1 MKRIILSAL
10 LLAVFAYW
18 LGRLHGAQEQIA
30 EHNAF
35 WNKLQ
40 ADLERQRAQ
49 VVARS
54 SGPAPDSAPAV
65 AAQKVLFH
73 GQQAIERSADG
84 HYYLDGAVNGTPVR
98 FLVDTGASLSVVSA
112 DLAKRAGVTECLPA
126 EFRTAMGVDRDV
138 CVAKAERL
146 DFGQFSFHDVYIGI
160 SKNLAGDA
168 LLGMNVLKELK
179 IEQSGTS
186 LVLESDWKRDG
197 G

>member
-1 MKRIILSAL
+1 MKRAILSAVV
-10 LLAVFAYW
+10 LAILAYW

-35 WNKLQ
+35 WNTLQ
-40 ADLERQRAQ
+40 ADIERQRAQ
-49 VVARS
+49 AAARAPGPDTVS
-54 SGPAPDSAPAV
+54 APKPAP
-65 AAQKVLFH
+65 QKILFH

-98 FLVDTGASLSVVSA
+98 FLIDTGASLSVVSA

-138 CVAKAERL
+138 CVAKVQRL
-146 DFGQFSFHDVYIGI
+146 DFGQFSFRDVYIGI

-168 LLGMNVLKELK
+168 LLGMNVLKDLK
-179 IEQSGTS
+179 IEQSGAS

>member
-1 MKRIILSAL
+1 MKRAILSAL
-10 LLAVFAYW
+10 VLAALAYW

-40 ADLERQRAQ
+40 SDIERQRAQ
-49 VVARS
+49 AAARPA
-54 SGPAPDSAPAV
+54 GPAAAARPAV
-65 AAQKVLFH
+65 AAQKILFH

-138 CVAKAERL
+138 CVAKAQRL
-146 DFGQFSFHDVYIGI
+146 DFGEFSFRDVYIGI

-168 LLGMNVLKELK
+168 LLGMNVLKDIK

-186 LVLESDWKRDG
+186 LVLESDWKRDDG
-197 G
+197 

>member
-1 MKRIILSAL
+1 MKRVILSAVV
-10 LLAVFAYW
+10 LAALAYW

-40 ADLERQRAQ
+40 ADIERQRAQ
-49 VVARS
+49 VAARPS
-54 SGPAPDSAPAV
+54 ATAATSAPKPV
-65 AAQKVLFH
+65 EQKILFH
-73 GQQAIERSADG
+73 GQQAIERSDDG
-84 HYYLDGAVNGTPVR
+84 HYYLDGAVNGTSVR

-112 DLAKRAGVTECLPA
+112 DVAKRAGVTECLPA

-146 DFGQFSFHDVYIGI
+146 DFGQFSFRDVYIGI

-186 LVLESDWKRDG
+186 LVLENDWKRDG

>member
-1 MKRIILSAL
+1 MKRAVLPAL
-10 LLAVFAYW
+10 LLAALAYW

-35 WNKLQ
+35 LSKLQ
-40 ADLERQRAQ
+40 ADIERQRAQ
-49 VVARS
+49 SA
-54 SGPAPDSAPAV
+54 APPSAPAV
-65 AAQKVLFH
+65 AAAPAAAQKVLFH
-73 GQQAIERSADG
+73 GQQAIERAADG

-138 CVAKAERL
+138 CVAKAQRL
-146 DFGQFSFHDVYIGI
+146 DFGQFSFNDVYIGI

-186 LVLESDWKRDG
+186 LVLENDWKRDG
-197 G
+197 D